1 VKSER
6 DEACLLSSILCR
18 KTWLATHRKALNYH
32 IETEDGN
39 TVHTEEARSGTDR
52 VELANHR

>member
-1 VKSER
+1 MLVKFNIMQKNV
-6 DEACLLSSILCR
+6 A
-18 KTWLATHRKALNYH
+18 ATHRKALNYH